1 MTCEM
6 CAASLQPELKSTN
19 GVLDANVYFK
29 RGTTWIKYD
38 DKKITITRLRKVIKE
53 GDSKQSQKANNA
65 NVNKPNFTL
74 QNNLSKMQVSSK
86 RRNADRCLPVL
97 L

>member
-1 MTCEM
+1 M

-29 RGTTWIKYD
+29 RGTAWIKYD
-38 DKKITITRLRKVIKE
+38 DKKIPITRLRKVIKD

-65 NVNKPNFTL
+65 NGNKPNFTL